1 MKKYLV
7 IGNPINHSLSPKL
20 HNYWLKRNGING
32 IYDKKKL
39 NNNDL
44 ENFFVEV
51 KNKSVQG
58 INVTVPFKK
67 DVISYLDDLS
77 LEAKKTQSVNTIYL
91 KNGKVIGHNTDIRG
105 FEFAVKDTGYNLNGK
120 NVLVLGAGG
129 VVSSIIFALY
139 KMKVS
144 NISICNRTKVKA
156 ENLKNIFKNLI
167 VVNWDDV
174 SKCDVV
180 INATSV
186 GLKKD
191 DNLDLDFSKFKN
203 TEFFYDVIYNPKET
217 NFLKDAKKLGKK
229 IENGKKMFIYQA
241 AESFRIWHN
250 IYPEINEEVS
260 KLLD

>member
-39 NNNDL
+39 KNNDL
-44 ENFFVEV
+44 KNFFVEV

-139 KMKVS
+139 KMNVS

>member
-77 LEAKKTQSVNTIYL
+77 LEAKKN
-91 KNGKVIGHNTDIRG
+91 
-105 FEFAVKDTGYNLNGK
+105 A
-120 NVLVLGAGG
+120 
-129 VVSSIIFALY
+129 
-139 KMKVS
+139 
-144 NISICNRTKVKA
+144 IC
-156 ENLKNIFKNLI
+156 
-167 VVNWDDV
+167 
-174 SKCDVV
+174 
-180 INATSV
+180 
-186 GLKKD
+186 
-191 DNLDLDFSKFKN
+191 
-203 TEFFYDVIYNPKET
+203 
-217 NFLKDAKKLGKK
+217 
-229 IENGKKMFIYQA
+229 
-241 AESFRIWHN
+241 
-250 IYPEINEEVS
+250 
-260 KLLD
+260 